1 MKIRCRKRAA
11 PASLLT
17 PGPKVSCIEIHQIHK
32 QLEVSL
38 ANSIGGQRLQYRKER
53 MIVTACDEDSHSL
66 LSFSSRLAVATLK
79 HYSIQYYIYIL
90 RIRILDSLFFD
101 DTLPSYHCHHGETVY
116 RCLVL

>member
-17 PGPKVSCIEIHQIHK
+17 PGPKVSSIEIHK

-79 HYSIQYYIYIL
+79 HYSIQYFVQYYL
-90 RIRILDSLFFD
+90 EVASA
-101 DTLPSYHCHHGETVY
+101 
-116 RCLVL
+116 